1 MTWVAWPAL
10 ALAIVLGTAGQLLL
24 KYALRTHQSTKFG
37 SRRMMSP
44 AMLGW
49 LLCYGLTTI
58 LWLLALRSIPLSQAF
73 PILGLQ
79 FALIPIAGSRLLDE
93 RVTRVQWLGI
103 IAIVAG
109 VALVGQS

>member
-1 MTWVAWPAL
+1 MKWLAWGEL
-10 ALAIVLGTAGQLLL
+10 ALVISLGTAGQLLL
-24 KYALRTHQSTKFG
+24 KYALRLHAGEGFN
-37 SRRMMSP
+37 RHLLISP

-49 LLCYGLTTI
+49 FFLYAATTV

-79 FALIPIAGSRLLDE
+79 FALIPLTSSRFLHE
-93 RVTRVQWLGI
+93 RITGLQWLGVVA
-103 IAIVAG
+103 IAAG